1 MRLTYADLV
10 VQSEESERL
19 DRLPNAPLLGFVVGT
34 ALALPLWTAI
44 GWAVLALLG

>member
-10 VQSEESERL
+10 LQSEQSQRL

-34 ALALPLWTAI
+34 ALALLLWTAI
-44 GWAVLALLG
+44 GWALLTLLS